1 MITYNVDSDGIATIT
16 WDMPNRTMN
25 VLNEASITAYAGA
38 LESALKDD
46 KVKGI
51 IVTSAKAD
59 FIAGA
64 DLEMLLAADTSDAA
78 KLMDQ
83 FSQLQK
89 LFRHQETGGKPIVA
103 AINGTALGGGF
114 EICLACHHRIA
125 AANPKAK
132 IGQPEVKIGLLP
144 GGGGTQRIPRLVG
157 VMNAAPILLEG
168 KDLTV
173 DAAKGLGL
181 IHDVVP
187 ANELLAKAKAWLT
200 AAPTEQVVPEYAGH
214 GSKGGAKAIDGRA
227 VQPWDRKGFKTP
239 GFPGGQVWS
248 PPGVQTFIGGN
259 AMIASK
265 TNGVYPAPKAIMS
278 CVYEGLQLPFD
289 SALRVETRYF
299 VSLLR
304 GPVAKSMIRTL
315 FFGLQEAN
323 KLARRPKGVPKQEYK
338 KIGILG
344 AGLMGAGI
352 ATVSVQAGLEIVLV
366 DRDQTSADK
375 GKAHITSELDKLV
388 KRGRLTQDKRD
399 EALARVTATPDFG
412 ALKGCQLV
420 IEAVFE
426 NREVKAEA
434 TRKAEAV
441 LAADAVFASN
451 TSTLPITGLAE
462 ASARPG
468 HFIGLHF
475 FSPVEKMPLVEII
488 VGKKTSPE
496 TLARSMDFVRKIRKT
511 PIVVNDSRGF
521 FTSRVCGAFI
531 SEGHRLLKEGVPAA
545 MIENCARFAGMPVG
559 PLALNDEVAID
570 LSWKIMDQTRRDAEA
585 AGQKF
590 EGSGTE
596 DVLEL
601 MVKKLERFGRK
612 NGKGF
617 YEYPADGKKRLWPD
631 LQKHFPAD
639 PKLLYGEGEEK
650 RAKEDEIKKRLLY
663 VQAVDTARCLEAN
676 VLTNP
681 QDGDVG
687 SIMGLGFAPQT
698 GGAVSLIDQVG
709 AQTFVAECDELAK
722 QYGSQFEVPKLLRDM
737 AAKGESFYGNY
748 HPAKAAA

>member
-1 MITYNVDSDGIATIT
+1 MINYNVDSDGIATIT
-16 WDMPNRTMN
+16 WDMPGRSMN
-25 VLNEASITAYAGA
+25 VLNEASMTAYAGA
-38 LESALKDD
+38 LESAMKDD

-51 IVTSAKAD
+51 IVTSGKD
-59 FIAGA
+59 SFIAGA
-64 DLEMLLAADTSDAA
+64 DLEMLLGVDTSDAT
-78 KLMDQ
+78 KLMEQ

-89 LFRHQETGGKPIVA
+89 LFRSQETGGKPVVA

-114 EICLACHHRIA
+114 EICLATHYRIA
-125 AANPKAK
+125 AANPKTK
-132 IGQPEVKIGLLP
+132 LGQPEVKIGLLP
-144 GGGGTQRIPRLVG
+144 GGGGTQRIPRLIG

-181 IHDVVP
+181 IHEVVP
-187 ANELLAKAKAWLT
+187 AGELLAKAKAWLM
-200 AAPTEQVVPEYAGH
+200 APAGEQVVPEYAG
-214 GSKGGAKAIDGRA
+214 KGAKPIDGRA
-227 VQPWDRKGFKTP
+227 VQPWDRKGFKVP
-239 GFPGGQVWS
+239 GFPGGQVWG
-248 PPGVQTFIGGN
+248 PVGVQTFIGGN
-259 AMIASK
+259 AMIRGK
-265 TNGVYPAPKAIMS
+265 TNGIYPAPKAIMS

-289 SALRVETRYF
+289 SGLRVETRYF

-304 GPVAKSMIRTL
+304 DPVAKSMIRTL

-323 KLARRPKGVPKQEYK
+323 KLARRPKDVPKQEYR
-338 KIGILG
+338 KIGVLG

-352 ATVSVQAGLEIVLV
+352 ATVSVQAGLDIVLV
-366 DRDQTSADK
+366 DRHQAAADK
-375 GKAHITSELDKLV
+375 GKAHIAAELDKLV
-388 KRGRLTQDKRD
+388 KRGRLDQAKRD
-399 EALARVTATPDFG
+399 AMLAKVEATPDFG
-412 ALKGCQLV
+412 ALKDCQIV

-434 TRKAEAV
+434 TKKAEAS
-441 LAADAVFASN
+441 LPKDAVFASN
-451 TSTLPITGLAE
+451 TSTLPITGLAQ
-462 ASARPG
+462 ASARPKN
-468 HFIGLHF
+468 FIGLHF

-496 TLARSMDFVRKIRKT
+496 TLARAMDFVQKIRKT

-559 PLALNDEVAID
+559 PLSLNDEVAID
-570 LSWKIMDQTRRDAEA
+570 LSWKIMDQARKDAEA
-585 AGQKF
+585 AGKKYQ
-590 EGSGTE
+590 GSGTE
-596 DVLEL
+596 DILEL

-617 YEYPADGKKRLWPD
+617 YDYPADGKKRLWPD
-631 LQKHFPAD
+631 LQTHFPAD

-663 VQAVDTARCLEAN
+663 VQAVDTVRCLESK

-698 GGAVSLIDQVG
+698 GGAISLIDQVG
-709 AQTFVAECDELAK
+709 VKKFVAECNALARK
-722 QYGSQFEVPKLLRDM
+722 YGPQFKVPKLLRDM

-748 HPAKAAA
+748 QPAKAA

>member
-1 MITYNVDSDGIATIT
+1 MINYNVDSDGIATIT
-16 WDMPNRTMN
+16 WDMPGRTMN
-25 VLNEASITAYAGA
+25 VLNEGSITAYRDA
-38 LESALKDD
+38 LGKALKDD

-51 IVTSAKAD
+51 IITSGKD
-59 FIAGA
+59 TFIAGA
-64 DLEMLLAADTSDAA
+64 DLEMLMAADTTDAA
-78 KLMDQ
+78 KLTDQ

-89 LFRHQETGGKPIVA
+89 LFRGQETGGKPVVA

-114 EICLACHHRIA
+114 EICLASHYRIA
-125 AANPKAK
+125 AANPKTK

-144 GGGGTQRIPRLVG
+144 GAGGTQRIPRLVG
-157 VMNAAPILLEG
+157 VMNAAPILIEG

-173 DAAKGLGL
+173 DAAKNLGL
-181 IHDVVP
+181 IHEVVP
-187 ANELLAKAKAWLT
+187 ADQLLARAKAWLT
-200 AAPTEQVVPEYAGH
+200 AENKETVVPAYAG
-214 GSKGGAKAIDGRA
+214 KGGKPVDSRA
-227 VQPWDRKGFKTP
+227 VQPWDKPGFKTP

-259 AMIASK
+259 AMIAGK

-289 SALRVETRYF
+289 SGLKVETRYF

-304 GPVAKSMIRTL
+304 DPVAKSMIRTL

-323 KLARRPKGVPKQEYK
+323 KLARRPKGVAKQEYK
-338 KIGILG
+338 KIGVLG

-352 ATVSVQAGLEIVLV
+352 ATVSVQAGLDIVLV
-366 DRDQTSADK
+366 DRDQAAADK
-375 GKAHITSELDKLV
+375 GKAHIAGELDKLV
-388 KRGRLTQDKRD
+388 KRGRLDQAKRD
-399 EALARVTATPDFG
+399 AMLAKVNATPDFA
-412 ALKGCQLV
+412 ALKGCDLV

-434 TRKAEAV
+434 TKKAEAN
-441 LAADAVFASN
+441 LDPKAVFASN

-462 ASARPG
+462 ASARPEN
-468 HFIGLHF
+468 FIGLHF

-488 VGKKTSPE
+488 VGKKTSQE
-496 TLARSMDFVRKIRKT
+496 TLAKAMDLVQKIRKT

-531 SEGHRLLKEGVPAA
+531 SEGHRMLKEGIPAA

-559 PLALNDEVAID
+559 PLSLNDEVAID
-570 LSWKIMDQTRRDAEA
+570 LSWKIMDQSRRDAEA
-585 AGQKF
+585 TGHKY
-590 EGSGTE
+590 ESSGTE
-596 DVLEL
+596 DILEL

-617 YEYPADGKKRLWPD
+617 YDYPADGKKRLWPD
-631 LQKHFPAD
+631 LAKHFPSD
-639 PKLLYGEGEEK
+639 PRWQYGEGEEK
-650 RAKEDEIKKRLLY
+650 RAKETEIKKRLLY
-663 VQAVDTARCLEAN
+663 VQAVDTARCLEGN

-698 GGAVSLIDQVG
+698 GGAISLIDQVG
-709 AQTFVAECDELAK
+709 IKKFVAECDEFAK
-722 QYGSQFEVPKLLRDM
+722 KYGKQFEVPKLLRDM
-737 AAKGESFYGNY
+737 AAKGQSFYSTTS
-748 HPAKAAA
+748 AKAA

>member
-1 MITYNVDSDGIATIT
+1 MINYNVDDDGIATIT
-16 WDMPNRTMN
+16 WDMPGRTMN
-25 VLNEASITAYAGA
+25 VLNEASMTAYAAA
-38 LESALKDD
+38 LENALKDD

-51 IVTSAKAD
+51 ILTSGKAD

-64 DLEMLLAADTSDAA
+64 DLEMLLATDTSDAN

-89 LFRHQETGGKPIVA
+89 MFRRQETGGKPMVA

-114 EICLACHHRIA
+114 EICLACHYRIA
-125 AANPKAK
+125 ADNPKAK
-132 IGQPEVKIGLLP
+132 LGQPEVKIGLLP
-144 GGGGTQRIPRLVG
+144 GGGGTQRIPRLIG

-173 DAAKGLGL
+173 EAAKGLGL
-181 IHDVVP
+181 IHEVVP
-187 ANELLAKAKAWLT
+187 AGELLARAKAWLT
-200 AAPTEQVVPEYAGH
+200 APAGEQVVPEFG
-214 GSKGGAKAIDGRA
+214 GKGAKPIDGRA

-248 PPGVQTFIGGN
+248 PPGVQTFIGGS
-259 AMIASK
+259 AMVRGK

-304 GPVAKSMIRTL
+304 DPVAKSMIRTL

-323 KLARRPKGVPKQEYK
+323 KLARRPKDVPKQEYS

-352 ATVSVQAGLEIVLV
+352 ATVSVQAGLEIVLI
-366 DRDQTSADK
+366 DRDQASADK
-375 GKAHITSELDKLV
+375 GKAHIADELDKLV
-388 KRGRLTQDKRD
+388 KRGRLTQEKRD
-399 EALARVTATPDFG
+399 EALARVHATPDFG
-412 ALKGCQLV
+412 ALQGCQLV

-434 TRKAEAV
+434 TKQAEAV
-441 LAADAVFASN
+441 LGVDAVFASN

-462 ASARPG
+462 ASVRPKN
-468 HFIGLHF
+468 FIGLHF

-488 VGKKTSPE
+488 VGKKTSQE
-496 TLARSMDFVRKIRKT
+496 TLARALDFVQKIRKT

-531 SEGHRLLKEGVPAA
+531 SEGHRMLKEGVPAA
-545 MIENCARFAGMPVG
+545 MIENCARYAGMPVG

-585 AGQKF
+585 TGKKF
-590 EGSGTE
+590 DASGTE

-617 YEYPADGKKRLWPD
+617 YEYPTDGKKRLWPE
-631 LQKHFPAD
+631 LQQHFPAD

-650 RAKEDEIKKRLLY
+650 RAKEEEIKKRLLY
-663 VQAVDTARCLEAN
+663 VQAVDTARCLEAK

-698 GGAVSLIDQVG
+698 GGAISLIDQVG
-709 AQTFVAECDELAK
+709 VKKFVAECDVFARK
-722 QYGSQFEVPKLLRDM
+722 YGPQFKVPKLLRNM
-737 AAKGESFYGNY
+737 AAKDESFYADY
-748 HPAKAAA
+748 HPAKAA

>member
-1 MITYNVDSDGIATIT
+1 MINYNVDSDGIATIT
-16 WDMPNRTMN
+16 WDMPNRAMN
-25 VLNEASITAYAGA
+25 VLNEASMTAYAGA
-38 LESALKDD
+38 LETALKDE

-51 IVTSAKAD
+51 IITSGKD
-59 FIAGA
+59 SFIAGA
-64 DLEMLLAADTSDAA
+64 DLEMILSLDTSDAS
-78 KLMDQ
+78 KLMEQ
-83 FSQLQK
+83 FSQLQRM
-89 LFRHQETGGKPIVA
+89 FRRQETGGKPVVA

-114 EICLACHHRIA
+114 EICLATHYRIA
-125 AANPKAK
+125 AANLKTK
-132 IGQPEVKIGLLP
+132 VGQPEVKIGLLP
-144 GGGGTQRIPRLVG
+144 GGGGTQRIPRLIG
-157 VMNAAPILLEG
+157 VQNAAPILLEG

-181 IHDVVP
+181 IHEVVP
-187 ANELLAKAKAWLT
+187 AGELLARAKAWLT
-200 AAPTEQVVPEYAGH
+200 APATEQVVPEYAG
-214 GSKGGAKAIDGRA
+214 KGAKAIDGRA
-227 VQPWDRKGFKTP
+227 VQPWDRKGFKVP

-248 PPGVQTFIGGN
+248 PPGVMTFIGGS
-259 AMIASK
+259 AMVRGK

-289 SALRVETRYF
+289 AGLKVETRYF

-304 GPVAKSMIRTL
+304 DPVAKSMIRTL

-323 KLARRPKGVPKQEYK
+323 KLVRRPKGVPKQEYK
-338 KIGILG
+338 KIGVLG

-352 ATVSVQAGLEIVLV
+352 ATVSVQAGLDIVLI
-366 DRDQTSADK
+366 DRDQAAADK
-375 GKAHITSELDKLV
+375 GKGHIADELGKLV
-388 KRGRLTQDKRD
+388 KRKRLDQAKAD
-399 EALARVTATPDFG
+399 AMLAKVTATPDFG
-412 ALKGCQLV
+412 ALKDCDIV

-426 NREVKAEA
+426 NRDVKADATKKAEA
-434 TRKAEAV
+434 ALPKT
-441 LAADAVFASN
+441 AVFASN

-462 ASARPG
+462 ASSRPDQ
-468 HFIGLHF
+468 FIGLHF

-488 VGKKTSPE
+488 VGQKTSQE
-496 TLARSMDFVRKIRKT
+496 TLARALDFVQKIRKT

-531 SEGHRLLKEGVPAA
+531 SEGHRMLKEGVPAA
-545 MIENCARFAGMPVG
+545 MIENCARYAGMPVG
-559 PLALNDEVAID
+559 PLSLNDEVAID

-590 EGSGTE
+590 EGAGTE
-596 DVLEL
+596 DILEL

-617 YEYPADGKKRLWPD
+617 YEYPADGKKRLWPE
-631 LQKHFPAD
+631 LEKYFPAD
-639 PKLLYGEGEEK
+639 PALLYGEGEDK

-663 VQAVDTARCLEAN
+663 VQAVDTARCLESN

-698 GGAVSLIDQVG
+698 GGAISLIDQVG
-709 AQTFVAECDELAK
+709 IKTFVAECDEFAK
-722 QYGSQFEVPKLLRDM
+722 KYGPQFEVPKLLRDM

-748 HPAKAAA
+748 QPAKAA

>member
-1 MITYNVDSDGIATIT
+1 M
-16 WDMPNRTMN
+16 
-25 VLNEASITAYAGA
+25 
-38 LESALKDD
+38 
-46 KVKGI
+46 
-51 IVTSAKAD
+51 
-59 FIAGA
+59 
-64 DLEMLLAADTSDAA
+64 
-78 KLMDQ
+78 
-83 FSQLQK
+83 
-89 LFRHQETGGKPIVA
+89 
-103 AINGTALGGGF
+103 
-114 EICLACHHRIA
+114 
-125 AANPKAK
+125 
-132 IGQPEVKIGLLP
+132 
-144 GGGGTQRIPRLVG
+144 
-157 VMNAAPILLEG
+157 AP
-168 KDLTV
+168 
-173 DAAKGLGL
+173 A
-181 IHDVVP
+181 
-187 ANELLAKAKAWLT
+187 
-200 AAPTEQVVPEYAGH
+200 TEQVVPEYAGR
-214 GSKGGAKAIDGRA
+214 GAKAIDGRA

-248 PPGVQTFIGGN
+248 APGVQTFIGGN
-259 AMIASK
+259 AMIAAK

-323 KLARRPKGVPKQEYK
+323 KLARRPKDVPKQQYT
-338 KIGILG
+338 KIGVLG

-352 ATVSVQAGLEIVLV
+352 ATVAVQAGLEIVLV
-366 DRDQTSADK
+366 DRDQASADK
-375 GKAHITSELDKLV
+375 GKAHIASELATLV
-388 KRGRLTQDKRD
+388 KRGRLAQDRRD
-399 EALARVTATPDFG
+399 QMLALVDATPDFA
-412 ALKGCQLV
+412 ALKGCELV

-434 TRKAEAV
+434 TKKAEAV
-441 LAADAVFASN
+441 LAATAIFASN

-462 ASARPG
+462 ASARPAN
-468 HFIGLHF
+468 FIGLHF

-488 VGKKTSPE
+488 VGKKTSAE
-496 TLARSMDFVRKIRKT
+496 TLARAMDFVQKIRKT

-545 MIENCARFAGMPVG
+545 TIENCARFAGMPVG

-639 PKLLYGEGEEK
+639 PNLLYGEGEAK
-650 RAKEDEIKKRLLY
+650 RAKEEEIRKRLLY

-698 GGAVSLIDQVG
+698 GGAISLIDQVG
-709 AQTFVAECDELAK
+709 VKTFVAECDELAQK
-722 QYGSQFEVPKLLRDM
+722 YGPQFAVPKLLRDM
-737 AAKGESFYGNY
+737 AAKGQSFYGNY

>member
-1 MITYNVDSDGIATIT
+1 MADRS
-16 WDMPNRTMN
+16 MN
-25 VLNEASITAYAGA
+25 VLNEASITAYRDA
-38 LESALKDD
+38 LDKAMKDD
-46 KVKGI
+46 KVRGI
-51 IVTSAKAD
+51 VITSGKD
-59 FIAGA
+59 SFIAGA
-64 DLEMLLAADTSDAA
+64 DLEMLMNTDTSDAA
-78 KLMDQ
+78 ALTEQ

-89 LFRHQETGGKPIVA
+89 LFRAQETGGKPVVA

-114 EICLACHHRIA
+114 EICLASHYRIA
-125 AANPKAK
+125 AANPKTK

-144 GGGGTQRIPRLVG
+144 GAGGTQRIPRLVG
-157 VMNAAPILLEG
+157 VMNAAPVLLEG

-173 DAAKGLGL
+173 EAAKGMGL
-181 IHDVVP
+181 IHEVVP
-187 ANELLAKAKAWLT
+187 AGELMTKAKAWLM
-200 AAPTEQVVPEYAGH
+200 APATEQVVPEFG
-214 GSKGGAKAIDGRA
+214 GKGAKPIDGRA
-227 VQPWDRKGFKTP
+227 VQPWDRKGFKVP

-248 PPGVQTFIGGN
+248 PVGVQTFIGGN
-259 AMIASK
+259 AMLAGK
-265 TNGVYPAPKAIMS
+265 TSGVYPAPKAIMS

-289 SALRVETRYF
+289 SALKVETRYF

-304 GPVAKSMIRTL
+304 DPVAKSMIRTL

-338 KIGILG
+338 KLGILG

-366 DRDQTSADK
+366 DRDQASADK
-375 GKAHITSELDKLV
+375 GKAHIADELGKLV
-388 KRGRLTQDKRD
+388 KRGRLAQDKAD
-399 EALARVTATPDFG
+399 AMLAKVTATPDFG
-412 ALKGCQLV
+412 ALKGCDLV

-434 TRKAEAV
+434 TKKAEAV
-441 LAADAVFASN
+441 LDKAAIFASN

-462 ASARPG
+462 ASARPEN
-468 HFIGLHF
+468 FIGLHF

-496 TLARSMDFVRKIRKT
+496 TLARSMDYVQKIRKT

-531 SEGHRLLKEGVPAA
+531 TEGHRLLKEGVPAA
-545 MIENCARFAGMPVG
+545 MIENCAKFAGMPVG
-559 PLALNDEVAID
+559 PLSLNDEVAID

-590 EGSGTE
+590 QSDGTE
-596 DVLEL
+596 DILEL

-612 NGKGF
+612 NGRGF
-617 YEYPADGKKRLWPD
+617 YDYPADGKKRLWPD

-650 RAKEDEIKKRLLY
+650 RAKETEIKKRLLY

-676 VLTNP
+676 VLTDP

-698 GGAVSLIDQVG
+698 GGAISLIDQVG
-709 AQTFVAECDELAK
+709 VKQFVAECDDLARK
-722 QYGSQFEVPKLLRDM
+722 YGKQFEVPKLLRDM
-737 AAKGESFYGNY
+737 AAKGESFYGKRT
-748 HPAKAAA
+748 AKAA

>member
-1 MITYNVDSDGIATIT
+1 MINYNVDADGIATIT
-16 WDMPNRTMN
+16 WDMPGRSMN
-25 VLNEASITAYAGA
+25 VLNEASMTAYAGA
-38 LESALKDD
+38 LETAMKDA

-51 IVTSAKAD
+51 VITSAKD
-59 FIAGA
+59 SFIAGA
-64 DLEMLLAADTSDAA
+64 DLEMLLGVDTSDAA
-78 KLMDQ
+78 KLMEQ

-89 LFRHQETGGKPIVA
+89 LFRSQETGGKPVVA

-114 EICLACHHRIA
+114 EICLAAHYRIA
-125 AANPKAK
+125 AANPKTK

-144 GGGGTQRIPRLVG
+144 GGGGTQRIPRLIG
-157 VMNAAPILLEG
+157 VQNAAPILLEG
-168 KDLTV
+168 KELTV

-181 IHDVVP
+181 IHEVVP
-187 ANELLAKAKAWLT
+187 AAELLAKAKAWLT
-200 AAPTEQVVPEYAGH
+200 APAGEQIVPEFG
-214 GSKGGAKAIDGRA
+214 GKGAKAIDGRA
-227 VQPWDRKGFKTP
+227 VQPWDRKGFKVP

-248 PPGVQTFIGGN
+248 PPGVMTFIGGS
-259 AMIASK
+259 AMIRGK

-278 CVYEGLQLPFD
+278 CVFEGLQLPFD
-289 SALRVETRYF
+289 SGLRVETRYF

-304 GPVAKSMIRTL
+304 DPVAKSMIRTL

-323 KLARRPKGVPKQEYK
+323 KLARRPKGVAKQTYT
-338 KIGILG
+338 KIGVLG

-352 ATVSVQAGLEIVLV
+352 ATVSVQVGLDIVLV
-366 DRDQTSADK
+366 DRDQAAADK
-375 GKAHITSELDKLV
+375 GKAHIAAELDKLV
-388 KRGRLTQDKRD
+388 QRRRLDQASRD
-399 EALARVTATPDFG
+399 AMLAKVTATPDFG
-412 ALKGCQLV
+412 ALKDCQIV

-434 TRKAEAV
+434 TKKAEAS
-441 LAADAVFASN
+441 LPADAVFASN
-451 TSTLPITGLAE
+451 TSTLPISGLAE
-462 ASARPG
+462 ASSRPQN
-468 HFIGLHF
+468 FIGLHF

-496 TLARSMDFVRKIRKT
+496 TLARAMDLVQKIRKT

-545 MIENCARFAGMPVG
+545 MIENCARYAGMPVG
-559 PLALNDEVAID
+559 PLSLNDEVAID
-570 LSWKIMDQTRRDAEA
+570 LSWKIMDQTRKDAAA
-585 AGQKF
+585 AGEKY

-596 DVLEL
+596 DILEL

-617 YEYPADGKKRLWPD
+617 YDYPADGKKRLWPE
-631 LQKHFPAD
+631 LAKHFPAD
-639 PKLLYGEGEEK
+639 PKLLYGEGEDK

-663 VQAVDTARCLEAN
+663 VQAIDTVRCLESN

-698 GGAVSLIDQVG
+698 GGAISLIDQVG
-709 AQTFVAECDELAK
+709 VKKFVAECDALAQK
-722 QYGSQFEVPKLLRDM
+722 YGSQFAVPKLLRDM

-748 HPAKAAA
+748 HPAKAA